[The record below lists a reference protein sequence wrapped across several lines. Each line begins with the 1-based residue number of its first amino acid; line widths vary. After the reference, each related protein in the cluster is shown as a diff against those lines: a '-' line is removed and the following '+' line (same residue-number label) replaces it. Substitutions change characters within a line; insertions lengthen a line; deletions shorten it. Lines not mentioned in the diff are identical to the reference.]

1 MRDAF
6 IDNYCTDIINLRFS
20 IANVHDNVQGRL
32 NFFIF
37 LFFAAGGGNNLS
49 FLQLAGNELSKI
61 HFIK

>member
-20 IANVHDNVQGRL
+20 IANVHDKVQGIL

-37 LFFAAGGGNNLS
+37 LFFAVGRGNTS
-49 FLQLAGNELSKI
+49 S
-61 HFIK
+61 

>member
-6 IDNYCTDIINLRFS
+6 LDNYCTDIINLRFS
-20 IANVHDNVQGRL
+20 IANIHDKVQGRL

-37 LFFAAGGGNNLS
+37 LFFEAGGGNNLS

>member
-6 IDNYCTDIINLRFS
+6 IDNYCTDIINLRIS
-20 IANVHDNVQGRL
+20 IANVHDKVQGIL

-37 LFFAAGGGNNLS
+37 LFFPVGRGNNLS